1 MQTQRDEVRASP
13 DAGSPIPTGF
23 RHEALLYAGSAE
35 FVDQVTRFVV
45 DGLALDQPVLVAAQ
59 ADQLDLVR
67 RSLGADADRASF
79 LDMGIIGR
87 NPARVIPAWRQF
99 VADHAAPGRQLRGV
113 GEPIWPSRTD
123 AELIECE
130 LHESLLNLAFP
141 ADAPLWLVCPYDIGA
156 LAPAVIDEA
165 RANHPFV
172 GRAGVTGASEDY
184 RPPDA
189 GAPFDGPLP
198 AAPAAAD
205 RQAFD
210 RRSLS
215 SLRRFVA
222 GHGAALGMDAARM
235 GDLVLAAD
243 ELATNSVR
251 YGGGGGML
259 RLWREGADV
268 VCEVRDVGH
277 IDDRLVGRERP
288 SSERIGGRGVWLVNQ
303 LCDLVQIRTYRTGNV
318 VRIRMVAPLS

>member
-1 MQTQRDEVRASP
+1 VQAPSDEVRASP
-13 DAGSPIPTGF
+13 AAASPIQAGF
-23 RHEALLYAGSAE
+23 RHEALLYAGSTE

-59 ADQLDLVR
+59 ADKLDLVR
-67 RSLGADADRASF
+67 RSLGANADRASF
-79 LDMGIIGR
+79 LDMGTVGR

-99 VADHAAPGRQLRGV
+99 VADHAASGRQLRGV

-130 LHESLLNLAFP
+130 LNESLLNLAFP
-141 ADAPLWLVCPYDIGA
+141 AEAPLWLVCPYDIGA
-156 LAPAVIDEA
+156 LAPAVIEEA

-189 GAPFDGPLP
+189 AAPFDGPLP
-198 AAPAAAD
+198 AAPPDAD

-222 GHGAALGMDAARM
+222 SHSAVLEMEAARRD
-235 GDLVLAAD
+235 DLVLAAD

-251 YGGGGGML
+251 YGGGGGT
-259 RLWREGADV
+259 LWLWHEGADV
-268 VCEVRDVGH
+268 VCEVHDVGH

-288 SSERIGGRGVWLVNQ
+288 PLERVGGRGVWLVNQ
-303 LCDLVQIRTYRTGNV
+303 LCDLVQVRTYPTGNV
-318 VRIRMVAPLS
+318 VRIRMVISPG